1 MLGRCLYSQGMA
13 CPMTTRNDPIRTL
26 FISGWV
32 NAVSRDY
39 FTGYYDNNI
48 GWASVLSCEGTAC
61 SLYYGIEG
69 ARQCSKSTYQIKQ
82 GSLWV
87 LMMLLEFWVWCLLS
101 QDSWITAEPLFT
113 RFIKACVPG
122 EVGNKIRERSRLW
135 QGGFWLCLTR
145 RQKSIS

>member
-1 MLGRCLYSQGMA
+1 MLGSCLYSQGMA

-32 NAVSRDY
+32 NAVPRDY

-48 GWASVLSCEGTAC
+48 GWASVLRCEGLLAVFTMVWKERDSAQDPLSTRNVFKRAC
-61 SLYYGIEG
+61 
-69 ARQCSKSTYQIKQ
+69 RCSKSTYQIKW

-87 LMMLLEFWVWCLLS
+87 LMMLLEFCVWCLLS

-122 EVGNKIRERSRLW
+122 EVGNKIRERSRL
-135 QGGFWLCLTR
+135 
-145 RQKSIS
+145 